1 MILRQLWT
9 IAHKETFDNLRDRRS
24 VGNALLT
31 VLMVPLLYIVL
42 FGFMNRAFSE
52 QARRPLDLPVVGAEY
67 APNLIAFLAQNN
79 VNVLPGPDD
88 PETAVRS
95 GDVNLVLVIPDDYG
109 EAFTEGRPAP
119 VQLLRDASN
128 QSSDMAAARAASA
141 LQQYSQQIAALR
153 LVARGLNPAMM
164 TPLMVE
170 RVDVSPDDRGGA
182 GFILSLLPVVMITAA
197 FFGGFYLAVDTTAG
211 ERERDSLESLLL
223 NPVRRTVVVLGKY
236 LATFVFAMLGT
247 VLATTCFLLL
257 LRVPQV
263 QDFTGIRLSIGNE
276 LILTALLL
284 MLPVVLMAVA
294 VEILIA
300 SYARSF
306 KDAQNY
312 VQLVALIGFMP
323 SVFLSVLPFNPQNWM
338 YAIPTI
344 GQLLLINQAA
354 RGELLPMNSLLLTTA
369 VTLAVGLAA
378 LITAIRL
385 YSQERIIQAK

>member
-378 LITAIRL
+378 LIAAIRL

>member
-9 IAHKETFDNLRDRRS
+9 IAHKETIDNLRDRRS

-52 QARRPLDLPVVGAEY
+52 QARRPLDLPVVGAEH

-95 GDVNLVLVIPDDYG
+95 GDVNLVLVISADYG
-109 EAFTEGRPAP
+109 DAFTEGRPAP
-119 VQLLRDASN
+119 VRLLRDASN
-128 QSSDMAAARAASA
+128 QSSDMAAARAASV
-141 LQQYSQQIAALR
+141 LQQYSQQIVALR
-153 LVARGLNPAMM
+153 LVARGLNPAIT

-182 GFILSLLPVVMITAA
+182 GFILNLLPVVMITAA

-276 LILTALLL
+276 LIITALLL

-323 SVFLSVLPFNPQNWM
+323 AVFLSVLPFNPQNWM

-344 GQLLLINQAA
+344 GQVLLINQAA
-354 RGELLPMNSLLLTTA
+354 RGELLPMNSVLLTTA
-369 VTLAVGLAA
+369 ITLALGLAA
-378 LITAIRL
+378 LGAAVRL